1 MKSLTQEAGQ
11 IREEAI
17 TQTMKT
23 DAGQTYAASSSAQD
37 NASEGFS
44 YLRRASVQDTTS
56 ASQNMDLMTAYVDDR
71 AVEKFDVLPGE
82 VTNDMR
88 KSVLDDMNQQRTG
101 GGADQEA
108 LKNDMRAWS
117 IRRYDDYLDT
127 PKTGNH
133 VMRNVAGYRNRASE
147 GVEAHSAAGES
158 VSDRVKGAVADNSFE
173 DPRPGNIKAPDAGGG
188 INRQQ
193 TRRGVVNEIYED
205 NGAFDFGGNAF
216 KQAGRDAASPF
227 VPQPEEPDARNL
239 PGMSPGGG
247 TGPQPP
253 DSMQEK
259 RGNSAV
265 DGRPAQSADFRVPE
279 ESLQRMEEMLKKLGG
294 K

>member
-1 MKSLTQEAGQ
+1 
-11 IREEAI
+11 
-17 TQTMKT
+17 
-23 DAGQTYAASSSAQD
+23 
-37 NASEGFS
+37 
-44 YLRRASVQDTTS
+44 
-56 ASQNMDLMTAYVDDR
+56 MTAYVDDQ
-71 AVEKFDVLPGE
+71 AAGKFDVAPEE

-88 KSVLDDMNQQRTG
+88 KSVLDDMSQQRTG
-101 GGADQEA
+101 SGADQEA
-108 LKNDMRAWS
+108 LKNDMRSWS

-133 VMRNVAGYRNRASE
+133 VMRDVAGYRNRASA

-173 DPRPGNIKAPDAGGG
+173 DPRPGNIKAPDVDGG

-227 VPQPEEPDARNL
+227 VQQPEEPDARNL
-239 PGMSPGGG
+239 PGMTPGGG
-247 TGPQPP
+247 TGPQTQ
-253 DSMQEK
+253 DSIQGK
-259 RGNSAV
+259 RGNSAL
-265 DGRPAQSADFRVPE
+265 DGRPAQPTDFYIPE
-279 ESLQRMEEMLKKLGG
+279 ESLQRMDEMLKKLGG